1 MRALGEDG
9 RTRRR
14 TIGDALEVV
23 RQQVGLD
30 EIERAEIKI
39 GQLFQLPYGECTA
52 IVVVAFPD
60 LACYV
65 SLPSAGRFS
74 ALPETDSQRKMFEIC
89 RLDEARVCPDGSV
102 VLGDESR
109 LRAVEVVPTHLKYH
123 LSALEERI
131 FGHVI
136 AITNASCFRRIREL
150 LPEHLRDRLPDFL
163 VPDYSNLHT
172 IQVPPLKVIRAEIA
186 ERDPGLQMSN
196 QKIADTL
203 AWCGMRSPT
212 APSAESIA
220 RHNLNGIATIRL
232 GSGLLTLRDF

>member
-23 RQQVGLD
+23 RQQLGLD

-74 ALPETDSQRKMFEIC
+74 ALPETGSQRKMFEIS

-102 VLGDESR
+102 VLGDGSR
-109 LRAVEVVPTHLKYH
+109 LRAVEVLPTHLKYH
-123 LSALEERI
+123 LSALEEHI

-136 AITNASCFRRIREL
+136 AITKASCFRSIREL
-150 LPEHLRDRLPDFL
+150 LPEHLRDRVPDFL
-163 VPDYSNLHT
+163 VPDYSNLRT
-172 IQVPPLKVIRAEIA
+172 IQVPPLKVISG
-186 ERDPGLQMSN
+186 RDRRTRPGS
-196 QKIADTL
+196 ADVQPED
-203 AWCGMRSPT
+203 CGHSCMVRDASPT

>member
-9 RTRRR
+9 RT
-14 TIGDALEVV
+14 GDGRSATRSRSCGSSWVSMKSSTPRSKWSV
-23 RQQVGLD
+23 
-30 EIERAEIKI
+30 IPAS
-39 GQLFQLPYGECTA
+39 YGECTA

-74 ALPETDSQRKMFEIC
+74 ALPETGSQRKMFEIS

-102 VLGDESR
+102 VLGDGSR
-109 LRAVEVVPTHLKYH
+109 LRAVEVLPTHLKYH
-123 LSALEERI
+123 LSALEEHI

-136 AITNASCFRRIREL
+136 AITKASCFRSIREL
-150 LPEHLRDRLPDFL
+150 LPEHLRDRVPDFL
-163 VPDYSNLHT
+163 VPDYSNLRT

>member
-23 RQQVGLD
+23 RQQLGLD

-74 ALPETDSQRKMFEIC
+74 ALPETGSQRKMFEIS

-102 VLGDESR
+102 VLGDGSR
-109 LRAVEVVPTHLKYH
+109 LRAVEV
-123 LSALEERI
+123 
-131 FGHVI
+131 
-136 AITNASCFRRIREL
+136 
-150 LPEHLRDRLPDFL
+150 
-163 VPDYSNLHT
+163 
-172 IQVPPLKVIRAEIA
+172 
-186 ERDPGLQMSN
+186 
-196 QKIADTL
+196 
-203 AWCGMRSPT
+203 
-212 APSAESIA
+212 
-220 RHNLNGIATIRL
+220 
-232 GSGLLTLRDF
+232 